1 MVAAVTNVFLGSCYC
16 LTHDLCAFRFNIAVR
31 IGGGGGTDGGKSNS
45 LKQRPHITV
54 NRSKQV
60 LRATGVWQGMGYV
73 MWKEGWCLGGG
84 GGGGG
89 GVNNNGLALRYAS
102 DELKSDREFVLA
114 A

>member
-1 MVAAVTNVFLGSCYC
+1 MS
-16 LTHDLCAFRFNIAVR
+16 
-31 IGGGGGTDGGKSNS
+31 
-45 LKQRPHITV
+45 
-54 NRSKQV
+54 
-60 LRATGVWQGMGYV
+60 
-73 MWKEGWCLGGG
+73 WKEGWCL